1 MLGALRM
8 MRVVVL
14 LLGCLLLFD
23 AATPLL
29 PGAFRFDPS
38 ESVEALH
45 GSDRPR
51 AHASVTLLHVAA
63 VAAPPA
69 PPALGDAVVRR
80 PRPLPPRLDL
90 RREAVGIHTHDDGA
104 TTDDD

>member
-1 MLGALRM
+1 MI
-8 MRVVVL
+8 RVVVL
-14 LLGCLLLFD
+14 LLGCLLVFD

-51 AHASVTLLHVAA
+51 AHASVTRLHVAA
-63 VAAPPA
+63 VPAPAA

-80 PRPLPPRLDL
+80 PPPLPLRQDV
-90 RREAVGIHTHDDGA
+90 RREAGGIRAHDDSPP
-104 TTDDD
+104 TDDD